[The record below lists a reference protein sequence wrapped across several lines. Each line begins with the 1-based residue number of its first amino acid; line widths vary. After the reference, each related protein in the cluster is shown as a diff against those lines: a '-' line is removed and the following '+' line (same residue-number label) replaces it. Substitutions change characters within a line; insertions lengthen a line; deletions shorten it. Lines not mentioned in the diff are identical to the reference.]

1 MNILIWL
8 VVGGVIGWMASWVLE
23 THNAQDLMLNVAV
36 GTSGAMLG
44 GWFLTPFVGS
54 GTFHP
59 GEFSSTAVAV
69 SLIGAAML
77 IAIFNML
84 RSDAVH

>member
-8 VVGGVIGWMASWVLE
+8 IVGSVMGRLASWVLE
-23 THNAQDLMLNVAV
+23 THDLQDIVLHVAV